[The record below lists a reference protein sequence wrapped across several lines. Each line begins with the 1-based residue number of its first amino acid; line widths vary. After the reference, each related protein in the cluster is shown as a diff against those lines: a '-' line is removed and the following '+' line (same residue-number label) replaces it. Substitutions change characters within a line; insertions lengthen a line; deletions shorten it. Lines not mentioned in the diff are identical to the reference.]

1 MKPPFALGHFVDGG
15 ERFTGIVA
23 DGTVARV
30 ADLLDGWSDAGID
43 ALFEDWDAHIAAL
56 GEHVDTLATRT
67 DLPIWPEA
75 ALERLAPVVPRQL
88 FGAGMNYR
96 THVVELMVDS
106 GLNTREEAMAIMDE
120 RAQSGVPL
128 VWAGL
133 TSSICGPDDEI
144 RLRDDV
150 EQNDWE
156 LELAVVIGRPA
167 RRVGKAE
174 ALDVVAGYSI
184 VNDITARDLVGRE
197 DAGPVSV
204 DWLRAKCSPTYKPI
218 GPYVVP
224 AAFVPDPQDLVIELR
239 LNGEVMQHEST
250 TDMIFDVATLVSFL
264 SHEVQLLP
272 GDVLM
277 TGSPRGNGTHYER
290 FLRDGDVIEG
300 EIGGFGV
307 QRTPCVV
314 ARS

>member
-1 MKPPFALGHFVDGG
+1 VTPFALGHFVDDDD
-15 ERFTGIVA
+15 RFTGIVA
-23 DGTVARV
+23 GGTVARV
-30 ADLLDGWSDAGID
+30 ADLLAGWADAGID
-43 ALFEDWDAHIAAL
+43 GLFGEWDAHIAAL
-56 GEHVDTLATRT
+56 REHVDTLPHRT
-67 DLPIWPEA
+67 DVPTWPEA
-75 ALERLAPVVPRQL
+75 ALRRLAPLAPRQL

-96 THVVELMVDS
+96 THVVDLMVDS
-106 GLNTREEAMAIMDE
+106 GLNTREEAMAMMDE

-133 TSSICGPDDEI
+133 TSSICGPDDEVQ
-144 RLRDDV
+144 LRDDV

-156 LELAVVIGRPA
+156 LELAVVIGKAA
-167 RRVGKAE
+167 RGVSKAE
-174 ALDVVAGYSI
+174 ALDYVAGYSI
-184 VNDITARDLVGRE
+184 VNDITARDLVGRN

-204 DWLRAKCSPTYKPI
+204 DWLRSKCSPTYKPI

-224 AAFVPDPQDLVIELR
+224 AAFVPDAQDLVIELR

-250 TDMIFDVATLVSFL
+250 ADMIFDVATLVSFL

-277 TGSPRGNGTHYER
+277 TGSPAGNGTHHGR
-290 FLRDGDVIEG
+290 FLRDGDIIEG
-300 EIGGFGV
+300 EIAGFGV
-307 QRTPCVV
+307 QRTACVV